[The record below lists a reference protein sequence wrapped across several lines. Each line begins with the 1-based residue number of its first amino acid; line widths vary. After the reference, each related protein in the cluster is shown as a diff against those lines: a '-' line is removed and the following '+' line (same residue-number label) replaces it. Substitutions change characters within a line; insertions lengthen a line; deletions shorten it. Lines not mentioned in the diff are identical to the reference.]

1 MPDYGKSSSESLT
14 MRLGLKRVSR
24 AVVLALGFS
33 LFPITPI
40 TLIPAN
46 ALPTEITFETTA
58 ADKVVLGALATRSR
72 NGQLNKSGSTSP
84 YTMTGTDS
92 ATATTYQ
99 YTTDANYGVSHSYC
113 SGCAAQVRESDERT
127 PSNAGAKLSTYT
139 RTVSTVDGRANT
151 VQLFSQG
158 QITYYP
164 TIGGT
169 GTVSNKTLA
178 GNDSFG
184 STFGPQVWSRPFVA
198 NDSQAVS
205 FEWKA
210 QGGSDDYEVYGFL
223 VRIDAQANCT
233 SSSDYGSNS
242 THTVL
247 THGRGLTRAW
257 TTTTGNIGTNGC
269 YRFRMVGG
277 TYDASGGLAVGASF
291 YIANATLG
299 DAQVITFTQPSDV
312 TGSTSQTVNISV
324 SSNAGDTATAAITL
338 TSTDTNVCTLSSP
351 TSRTVTVLA
360 NQAGNICSIRADSAA
375 SGSYGAATSITR
387 SFSIR
392 ASATKPVTTGG
403 DLVSGNPLVCSTLS
417 VTEGSWTDGG
427 AAISGT
433 SYQWKKDGSA
443 IIGSTSSTYVVQAS
457 DAGST
462 ISFSITKTNS
472 VGSTTANSNSVIIL
486 DARMSSLGLS
496 AGVLSPTFN
505 GCTFSYSASV
515 STNSITV
522 TPTLESGAATVTVA
536 GSSVVS
542 GQRSGSISLTAGSN
556 AISIVVTNGTQ
567 TSTTTLTVTYAQAPT
582 VNLLAPTSVTG
593 TGATLNAT
601 INANGQNTSNI
612 YLEISTSATF
622 ASDTST
628 VTATPSTA
636 SGTSNTSISA
646 AVTGLVF
653 QTTYYVRAFATN
665 ATGTMTSITYSFTT
679 PAAPFVTTSA
689 ASDTSTTGVTL
700 NGSVVG
706 NGDSGGTSTTV
717 VFQYSLNSDM
727 SSPIEVSPAS
737 NGTIAGGD
745 TTTIAVSK
753 ALTGLEAGN
762 TYYFR
767 LKATNNYGTNV
778 GSTLSI
784 TLKGAPTVTSAAP
797 TSANIG
803 TTTAKLSGTVDA
815 NSDVTT
821 AISIRWGTSSGSL
834 GNTLAVTPT
843 SVSGNSSTSV
853 EANMT
858 GLTHS
863 TTYYFKLRATNSTGT
878 TDSTEYSFT
887 TNADAVPTAT
897 LSAPGNTLLSQ
908 PFTVTITF
916 SEVVTGFASGDLS
929 LSGASTNWTAQLAQ
943 EVAASSRIFTVE
955 FVPGTGASIPTAGNF
970 TIGLASNKVT
980 DSAGQNNTAA
990 TSVTVITSS
999 GLLAPDITYPSSG
1012 VVSGNVNSALTT
1024 VIPTNTGGVISSWSI
1039 ASPPSLPGGIT
1050 FSTTTGRFSGTP
1062 TETLSST
1069 AFVVTA
1075 TNATG
1080 SDTATVTMTIGAALI
1095 PIISYSPS
1103 TISATV
1109 GTAISTLTP
1118 TNSGY
1123 AATSWSINS
1132 PLPSG
1137 LSFNTS
1143 TGVISGTSTA
1153 TSSSSVYTV
1162 TATNSSGSA
1171 TTTITV
1177 SSSAIAVVVVNTVP
1191 NAPTIGTATATG
1203 STTATVTYTAPAS
1216 DGGATIT
1223 SYTAT
1228 SSPGSITGSLSQA
1241 GSGTISVTGLS
1252 AGTTYTFTVVATNS
1266 VGNSSPSAASNSITT
1281 TSASTSGLIPTFSAV
1296 TTASTGFT
1304 VTVTNYSSSYTWS
1317 VTVTTPA
1324 TVNLSSS
1331 GLITVTGLSG
1341 QGTPATVTVTTS
1353 RTGYTSQ
1360 SASVSGTT
1368 NPPPPP
1374 PNYLYTLTAPTL
1386 SKVSTT
1392 YVCLTGTYEFVRA
1405 AVTKEIPNISFFI
1418 YTLIVNGDRVS
1429 QISTNG
1435 VTNSPYVGS
1444 STMSYQATASKT
1456 QAIFELGA
1464 RTDILPAQCEVL
1476 AYQENAVGMGNSNI
1490 LAKAIPNVS
1499 WPSLLPITAATRI
1512 GASQLNA
1519 TADVEGSFDY
1529 SIKGG
1534 STLEVG
1540 KYTLTVTFTPK
1551 DIDNYSVVTVKNQL
1565 RVVSASTS
1573 IRNAITIKPP
1583 QETIQV
1589 RLSSGSLVADP
1600 EMILGGNA
1608 LAGAPGYGIEKI
1620 SIAGSSVTV
1629 WPVKGFSGKT
1639 SLGLVQSGAGGV
1651 INIVQPLIVLP
1662 SQVTGLT
1669 VQITNFAS
1677 PTVNWN
1683 AVAGAQSYRITAGN
1697 QLVCVATTNTCASNI
1712 PLGPKSA
1719 LTITA
1724 TGNDQV
1730 KIVSTITPMIK
1741 ADVEAASVNFDSGE
1755 FVLTADART
1764 ELLRFARAIRP
1775 LGYTKLTVTGHTDT
1789 DQGVDNNKL
1798 SQDRA
1803 KAVLALLQELLPG
1816 VSISIKGQADSEPVA
1831 SNNNEAGKAKNR
1843 RVEIRVVQLQP

>member
-1 MPDYGKSSSESLT
+1 MRISTKRIASL
-14 MRLGLKRVSR
+14 LSLAIGFGL
-24 AVVLALGFS
+24 L
-33 LFPITPI
+33 PITPFAS
-40 TLIPAN
+40 TPAK
-46 ALPTEITFETTA
+46 AAPTAIAMENTTA
-58 ADKVVLGALATRSR
+58 AIVNLGTLASRSR
-72 NGQLNKSGSTSP
+72 NGQLTKSGSTAP
-84 YTMTGTDS
+84 YTMTGTDARS
-92 ATATTYQ
+92 LTTYQ
-99 YTTDANYGVSHSYC
+99 YTTDQNYGVSHRYC
-113 SGCAAQVRESDERT
+113 TNCAAQLRESDVRT
-127 PSNAGAKLSTYT
+127 TSSMSYQRNVG
-139 RTVSTVDGRANT
+139 TVDGKASVIELYN
-151 VQLFSQG
+151 SG
-158 QITYYP
+158 QIVSTP
-164 TIGGT
+164 TGGSYNVT
-169 GTVSNKTLA
+169 AA
-178 GNDSFG
+178 GFESYG
-184 STFGPQVWSRPFVA
+184 ATFGPQVWSVPFEA
-198 NDSQAVS
+198 TTSQAVS
-205 FEWKA
+205 FDWKA
-210 QGGSDDYEVYGFL
+210 TGGQDDYEIYGFL
-223 VRIDAQANCT
+223 VKITAGANC
-233 SSSDYGSNS
+233 SASADYGTTDSHL
-242 THTVL
+242 TL
-247 THGRGLTRAW
+247 THGRGVARAW
-257 TTTTGNIGTNGC
+257 STFSGNIQENGC
-269 YRFRMVGG
+269 YRFRFVGG
-277 TYDASGGLAVGASF
+277 TYDGSGGLAVGASF
-291 YIANATLG
+291 FIHNVQLG
-299 DAQVITFTQPSDV
+299 DAQVITFTQPGDLIVSSSNRTSTLNV
-312 TGSTSQTVNISV
+312 T
-324 SSNAGDTATAAITL
+324 SNAGDTATAAITL
-338 TSTDTNVCTLSSP
+338 TSSTTDKCTVNSS
-351 TSRTVTVLA
+351 TKVLTVLA
-360 NQAGNICSIRADSAA
+360 NATGLCTIRADSGA
-375 SGSYGAATSITR
+375 SGSYGPATSVTK
-387 SFSIR
+387 SFTIQ
-392 ASATKPVTTGG
+392 ASATRPVTTGG
-403 DLVSGNPLVCSTLS
+403 DIVSGNPLVCSTL
-417 VTEGSWTDGG
+417 TATDGSWTDGG
-427 AAISGT
+427 AVITGT
-433 SYQWKKDGSA
+433 AYQWKKDGSA

-457 DAGST
+457 DVGST
-462 ISFSITKTNS
+462 ISFSVTKTNS

-515 STNSITV
+515 STNSIRV
-522 TPTLESGAATVTVA
+522 TPTLQSGAATVTVA

-542 GQRSGSISLTAGSN
+542 GQPSGSISLSAGSN
-556 AISIVVTNGTQ
+556 SISIVVTNGTQ

-582 VNLLAPTSVTG
+582 VTILAPTSVTG

-636 SGTSNTSISA
+636 TGTTNTNISA
-646 AVTGLVF
+646 AKTGLVF

-821 AISIRWGTSSGSL
+821 AISIRWGTRASGTL

-843 SVSGNSSTSV
+843 SVSGNTSTTV
-853 EANMT
+853 EANLT

-863 TTYYFKLRATNSTGT
+863 TTYDFILRATNSTGT
-878 TDSTEYSFT
+878 TDSTQYSFT

-955 FVPGTGASIPTAGNF
+955 FVPGTGGSIPTAGNF

-999 GLLAPDITYPSSG
+999 GLLVPDITYPSSG
-1012 VVSGNVNSALTT
+1012 VVSGNVNSVLTT

-1050 FSTTTGRFSGTP
+1050 FSTSTGRFSGTP

-1223 SYTAT
+1223 TYTAT
-1228 SSPGSITGSLSQA
+1228 SSPGSITGSVSQA
-1241 GSGTISVTGLS
+1241 TSGTISIAGLTS
-1252 AGTTYTFTVVATNS
+1252 GTTYTFTVIATNS
-1266 VGNSSPSAASNSITT
+1266 VGNSSPSAASNAITT
-1281 TSASTSGLIPTFSAV
+1281 TSGSTSGLTPTFSAV

-1360 SASVSGTT
+1360 SASISGTT

-1444 STMSYQATASKT
+1444 STMTYQATASKT

-1464 RTDILPAQCEVL
+1464 RADILPAQCEVL

-1490 LAKAIPNVS
+1490 LAKATPNVS

-1519 TADVEGSFDY
+1519 TADVEGSFEY

-1534 STLEVG
+1534 ATLEVG

-1583 QETIQV
+1583 QEIIQV

-1600 EMILGGNA
+1600 EMILGGKA

-1629 WPVKGFSGKT
+1629 WPAKGFSGKT

-1651 INIVQPLIVLP
+1651 IKIVQPLIVLP

-1683 AVAGAQSYRITAGN
+1683 AVAGAQNYRITAGN
-1697 QLVCVATTNTCASNI
+1697 QLVCVATANTCTSNI

-1730 KIVSTITPMIK
+1730 KVVSTITPMIK

-1755 FVLTADART
+1755 FVLTADARA

-1803 KAVLALLQELLPG
+1803 KAVLALLQELLPS

>member
-1 MPDYGKSSSESLT
+1 
-14 MRLGLKRVSR
+14 MRFGLKRVSR
-24 AVVLALGFS
+24 AVVLALSIS
-33 LFPITPI
+33 LLPLVPFVSTFVS
-40 TLIPAN
+40 TSAK
-46 ALPTEITFETTA
+46 AAPTEITMEPTTA
-58 ADKVVLGALATRSR
+58 GIVNLGVLASRSR
-72 NGQLNKSGSTSP
+72 NGQLTKSGSTAP
-84 YTMTGTDS
+84 FTMTGTDARS
-92 ATATTYQ
+92 LTTYQ
-99 YTTDANYGVSHSYC
+99 YTTDQNYGVAHRYC
-113 SGCAAQVRESDERT
+113 QNCAAQLRESDVRT
-127 PSNAGAKLSTYT
+127 
-139 RTVSTVDGRANT
+139 TVSMTYQRNVATVDGKST
-151 VQLFSQG
+151 VIELRNQG
-158 QITYYP
+158 QIVANP
-164 TIGGT
+164 TGSSTRNETI
-169 GTVSNKTLA
+169 A
-178 GNDSFG
+178 GFASFG
-184 STFGPQVWSRPFVA
+184 ATFGPHVWSVPFEA
-198 NDSQAVS
+198 TTSQAVS
-205 FEWKA
+205 FDWKA
-210 QGGSDDYEVYGFL
+210 TGGDDDYEVYGFL
-223 VRIDAQANCT
+223 VKITAGASC
-233 SSSDYGSNS
+233 SASKDYGSTDS
-242 THTVL
+242 HSVL
-247 THGRGLTRAW
+247 THGRGVARAW
-257 TTTTGNIGTNGC
+257 STFSGNIESNGC
-269 YRFRMVGG
+269 YRFRFVGG
-277 TYDASGGLAVGASF
+277 TYDGSGGLAVGASF
-291 YIANATLG
+291 FIHNVTLG
-299 DAQVITFTQPSDV
+299 DAQVVTFTQPGDLIVNSSNRTTTLDV
-312 TGSTSQTVNISV
+312 T
-324 SSNAGDTATAAITL
+324 SNAGDAATAAITL
-338 TSTDTNVCTLSSP
+338 TSSTTSVCTVNSS
-351 TSRTVTVLA
+351 TKVLTILA
-360 NQAGNICSIRADSAA
+360 NATGLCTIRADSAA
-375 SGSYGAATSITR
+375 SGSYGAATSVTK
-387 SFSIR
+387 SFTVQ

-403 DLVSGNPLVCSTLS
+403 DIVSGNPLVCSTL
-417 VTEGSWTDGG
+417 TATDGSWTDGG
-427 AAISGT
+427 AVITGT

-457 DAGST
+457 DVGST

-486 DARMSSLGLS
+486 DGRMSSLGLS

-522 TPTLESGAATVTVA
+522 TPTLQSGAATVTVA

-542 GQRSGSISLTAGSN
+542 GQPSGSISLTAGSN

-582 VNLLAPTSVTG
+582 VTLLAPTSVTG

-636 SGTSNTSISA
+636 TGTGNTSISA
-646 AVTGLVF
+646 AVTGLIF

-679 PAAPFVTTSA
+679 PAAPFVATSA

-700 NGSVVG
+700 NGTVVG

-727 SSPIEVSPAS
+727 SSPTEVSPAS

-745 TTTIAVSK
+745 TTSIAVSK
-753 ALTGLEAGN
+753 ALTGLVAGN

-767 LKATNNYGTNV
+767 LKATNNYGTNL

-821 AISIRWGTSSGSL
+821 AISFRWGTVSGTL

-843 SVSGNSSTSV
+843 TVSGNSSTSV
-853 EANMT
+853 EANLT
-858 GLTHS
+858 GLTHT
-863 TTYYFKLRATNSTGT
+863 TTYYFILRATNSTGT
-878 TDSTEYSFT
+878 TDSTEYSFI

-955 FVPGTGASIPTAGNF
+955 FVPGTGGSIPTAGNF

-1012 VVSGNVNSALTT
+1012 VVSGNVNSTLTT
-1024 VIPTNTGGVISSWSI
+1024 VIPSNTGGVISSWSI
-1039 ASPPSLPGGIT
+1039 ASPPALPGGIS
-1050 FSTTTGRFSGTP
+1050 FSTSTGQFSGTP

-1069 AFVVTA
+1069 AYVVTA

-1177 SSSAIAVVVVNTVP
+1177 SSSAIAVIVVNTVP

-1203 STTATVTYTAPAS
+1203 STTATVTYTAPGS

-1223 SYTAT
+1223 AYTAT
-1228 SSPGSITGSLSQA
+1228 SSPSSITGSINQA
-1241 GSGTISVTGLS
+1241 TSGTISISGLT
-1252 AGTTYTFTVVATNS
+1252 AGTAYTFTVVATNS

-1281 TSASTSGLIPTFSAV
+1281 TSGATTGLVPTFSSV

-1304 VTVTNYSSSYTWS
+1304 VTVTNYNASYTWA
-1317 VTVTTPA
+1317 VTVTSPA
-1324 TVNLSSS
+1324 AVIISSV
-1331 GLITVTGLSG
+1331 GLITVTGLTG
-1341 QGTPATVTVTTS
+1341 QGTQATVTVTTT
-1353 RTGYTSQ
+1353 RTGYTTQ
-1360 SASVSGTT
+1360 SASVVGTT

-1374 PNYLYTLTAPTL
+1374 PNYLYSLTPPTLTKDG
-1386 SKVSTT
+1386 ST
-1392 YVCLTGTYEFVRA
+1392 YVCTVGTYEFVRA
-1405 AVTKEIPNISFFI
+1405 AVTKETPKISFFI
-1418 YTLIVNGDRVS
+1418 YTLLINGARVS
-1429 QISTNG
+1429 QVSSNG
-1435 VTNSPYVGS
+1435 MLNSPYVAPS
-1444 STMSYQATASKT
+1444 SMDFLGTASLSR
-1456 QAIFELGA
+1456 AVFELGSRA
-1464 RTDILPAQCEVL
+1464 DILPAQCEVL
-1476 AYQENAVGMGNSNI
+1476 AYQENAVGVSNTNI
-1490 LAKAIPNVS
+1490 FSKATPGLS
-1499 WPSLLPITAATRI
+1499 WPAILPITATTKI
-1512 GASQLNA
+1512 GEQQLNA
-1519 TADVEGSFDY
+1519 TANVEGTYVY
-1529 SIKGG
+1529 SIKPG
-1534 STLEVG
+1534 STLDIG
-1540 KYTLTVTFTPK
+1540 KYVLTVTFTPK
-1551 DIDNYSVVTVKNQL
+1551 DINNYEVVTAKNTL
-1565 RVVSASTS
+1565 RVLAASTS
-1573 IRNAITIKPP
+1573 IRNIITIQPP
-1583 QETIQV
+1583 QQVIQV

-1600 EMILGGNA
+1600 EMILGEKASAG
-1608 LAGAPGYGIEKI
+1608 LAGYGIEKI
-1620 SIAGSSVTV
+1620 VITGSSVMI

-1639 SLGLVQSGAGGV
+1639 SLELVQSGAGGI
-1651 INIVQPLIVLP
+1651 INIVQPLLILP
-1662 SQVTGLT
+1662 TQVTGLN
-1669 VQITNFAS
+1669 VVINSFLS
-1677 PTVNWN
+1677 PTLSWN
-1683 AVAGAQSYRITAGN
+1683 AVAGAQSYQITVGN
-1697 QLVCVATTNTCASNI
+1697 QLVCTTTTNSCTSNI

-1730 KIVSTITPMIK
+1730 KVVTTIIPVIK

-1755 FVLTADART
+1755 FVLTAGARA

-1798 SQDRA
+1798 PQDRA
-1803 KAVLALLQELLPG
+1803 KAVLEVLQRLLPG

-1831 SNNNEAGKAKNR
+1831 SNDNEVGKTKNR
-1843 RVEIRVVQLQP
+1843 RAEIRVVQG

>member
-1 MPDYGKSSSESLT
+1 MLFAF
-14 MRLGLKRVSR
+14 KRVSG
-24 AVVLALGFS
+24 ALVF
-33 LFPITPI
+33 
-40 TLIPAN
+40 TLGLTL
-46 ALPTEITFETTA
+46 LPLTYFATVSASAAAPTTIAMEPTTA
-58 ADKVVLGALATRSR
+58 AYVDLGTLASRSR
-72 NGQLNKSGSTSP
+72 NGQLTKSGTTAP
-84 YTMTGTDS
+84 YTMTGTD
-92 ATATTYQ
+92 ARTLTTYQ
-99 YTTDANYGVSHSYC
+99 YTTDQNYGVSHRYC
-113 SGCAAQVRESDERT
+113 SNCAAQLRESDV
-127 PSNAGAKLSTYT
+127 
-139 RTVSTVDGRANT
+139 RTVSSMSYRKTVATVDSKAGVIELNLSGGI
-151 VQLFSQG
+151 VQNPTGSS
-158 QITYYP
+158 TYNV
-164 TIGGT
+164 TA
-169 GTVSNKTLA
+169 A
-178 GNDSFG
+178 GNQSYG
-184 STFGPQVWSRPFVA
+184 ATFGPQVWSVPFEA
-198 NDSQAVS
+198 TTSQAVS
-205 FEWKA
+205 FDWKA
-210 QGGSDDYEVYGFL
+210 TGGQDDYEIYGFL
-223 VRIDAQANCT
+223 VKIAAGANC
-233 SSSDYGSNS
+233 SASADYGTTDSHL
-242 THTVL
+242 TL
-247 THGRGLTRAW
+247 THGRGVARAW
-257 TTTTGNIGTNGC
+257 STFSGNISEDGC
-269 YRFRMVGG
+269 YRFRFVGG
-277 TYDASGGLAVGASF
+277 TYDGSGGLAVGASF
-291 YIANATLG
+291 FIHNVQLG
-299 DAQVITFTQPSDV
+299 DAQVITFTQPGDLIVSSSNRTSTLNV
-312 TGSTSQTVNISV
+312 T
-324 SSNAGDTATAAITL
+324 SNAGDTATAAITL
-338 TSTDTNVCTLSSP
+338 TSSTTDKCTVNSS
-351 TSRTVTVLA
+351 TKVLTVLA
-360 NQAGNICSIRADSAA
+360 NATGLCTIRADSGA
-375 SGSYGAATSITR
+375 SGSYGPATSVTK
-387 SFSIR
+387 SFTIQ
-392 ASATKPVTTGG
+392 ASATRPVTTGG
-403 DLVSGNPLVCSTLS
+403 DIVSGNPLVCSTL
-417 VTEGSWTDGG
+417 TATDGSWTDGG
-427 AAISGT
+427 AVITGT
-433 SYQWKKDGSA
+433 AYQWKKDGSA

-457 DAGST
+457 DVGST
-462 ISFSITKTNS
+462 ISFSVTKTNS

-515 STNSITV
+515 STNSIRV
-522 TPTLESGAATVTVA
+522 TPTLQSGAATVTVA

-542 GQRSGSISLTAGSN
+542 GQPSGSISLSAGSN
-556 AISIVVTNGTQ
+556 SISIVVTNGTQ

-582 VNLLAPTSVTG
+582 VTILAPTSVTG

-636 SGTSNTSISA
+636 TGTTNTNISA
-646 AVTGLVF
+646 AKTGLVF

-821 AISIRWGTSSGSL
+821 AISIRWGTRASGTL

-843 SVSGNSSTSV
+843 SVSGNTSTTV
-853 EANMT
+853 EANLT

-863 TTYYFKLRATNSTGT
+863 TTYDFILRATNSTGT
-878 TDSTEYSFT
+878 TDSTQYSFT

-929 LSGASTNWTAQLAQ
+929 LSGASANWDAQLAQ

-955 FVPGTGASIPTAGNF
+955 FVPRTGASIPTAGNF
-970 TIGLASNKVT
+970 TIGLTSNKVT

-1012 VVSGNVNSALTT
+1012 VVSGNVNSVLTT

-1039 ASPPSLPGGIT
+1039 ASPPSLPAGIT
-1050 FSTTTGRFSGTP
+1050 FSTSTGRFSGTP

-1109 GTAISTLTP
+1109 GTAIATLTP
-1118 TNSGY
+1118 TNTGE

-1203 STTATVTYTAPAS
+1203 ATTATVTYTAPAS

-1252 AGTTYTFTVVATNS
+1252 AGTAYTFTVVATNS

-1281 TSASTSGLIPTFSAV
+1281 TSGSTSGIIPTFSAV

-1360 SASVSGTT
+1360 SASVTGTT

-1444 STMSYQATASKT
+1444 STMTYQATASKT

-1490 LAKAIPNVS
+1490 LAKATPNVS
-1499 WPSLLPITAATRI
+1499 WPSLLPITATTRI

-1534 STLEVG
+1534 ATLEVG

-1600 EMILGGNA
+1600 EMILGGKA

-1629 WPVKGFSGKT
+1629 WPAKGFSGKT

-1651 INIVQPLIVLP
+1651 IKIVQPLIVLP

-1683 AVAGAQSYRITAGN
+1683 AVAGAQNYRITAGN
-1697 QLVCVATTNTCASNI
+1697 QLVCVATTNTCTSNI

-1730 KIVSTITPMIK
+1730 KVVSTITPMIK

-1755 FVLTADART
+1755 FVLTADARA
-1764 ELLRFARAIRP
+1764 ELLRFARAVRP

>member
-1 MPDYGKSSSESLT
+1 
-14 MRLGLKRVSR
+14 
-24 AVVLALGFS
+24 
-33 LFPITPI
+33 
-40 TLIPAN
+40 
-46 ALPTEITFETTA
+46 
-58 ADKVVLGALATRSR
+58 
-72 NGQLNKSGSTSP
+72 
-84 YTMTGTDS
+84 MTGTDARTLTS
-92 ATATTYQ
+92 YQ
-99 YTTDANYGVSHSYC
+99 YTTDVSYA
-113 SGCAAQVRESDERT
+113 SGAQQRESDERN
-127 PSNAGAKLSTYT
+127 PSGGNLSTYT
-139 RTVSTVDGRANT
+139 RTVATVDSKANT
-151 VQLFSQG
+151 IQLLSSGTIDRNPTGSSVQNQTAS
-158 QITYYP
+158 
-164 TIGGT
+164 
-169 GTVSNKTLA
+169 
-178 GNDSFG
+178 GNPSYG
-184 STFGPQVWSRPFVA
+184 ATFGPQVWSLPFQGNVG
-198 NDSQAVS
+198 QAVS
-205 FEWKA
+205 YEWKA
-210 QGGSDDYEVYGFL
+210 QGGADDYENYGFL
-223 VRIDAQANCT
+223 VAISPGANCAT
-233 SSSDYGSNS
+233 STDYGTTAS
-242 THTVL
+242 HTIL
-247 THGRGLTRAW
+247 SHGRGQVRGW
-257 TTTTGNIGTNGC
+257 TTASGNIGADGC
-269 YRFRMVGG
+269 YRFRFVGG
-277 TYDASGGLAVGASF
+277 TYDATGGFAVGASF
-291 YIANATLG
+291 FIANATLG
-299 DAQVITFTQPSDV
+299 DAQVITFAQPSDV
-312 TGSTSQTVNISV
+312 VANGSNQTINLSV
-324 SSNAGDTATAAITL
+324 SSNAGSSATSAITL
-338 TSTDTNVCTLSSP
+338 TSSTTGVCTVNSGTKVLTILSGQ
-351 TSRTVTVLA
+351 TGTCTV
-360 NQAGNICSIRADSAA
+360 RADSAA
-375 SGSYGAATSITR
+375 SGSYGAATSVTR
-387 SFSIR
+387 SLTVR
-392 ASATKPVTTGG
+392 ASATRPVTTGG

-417 VTEGSWTDGG
+417 VQEGSWTDGG
-427 AAISGT
+427 AAFTGT
-433 SYQWKKDGSA
+433 SYQWNKDGAA

-457 DAGST
+457 DVGST

-522 TPTLESGAATVTVA
+522 TPTLQSGVATVTVA

-542 GQRSGSISLTAGSN
+542 GQPSGSISLTAGSN
-556 AISIVVTNGTQ
+556 SISIIVTNGTQ

-582 VNLLAPTSVTG
+582 VTLLAPTSVTG

-628 VTATPSTA
+628 VTASPSTA
-636 SGTSNTSISA
+636 TGTSNTNISA
-646 AVTGLVF
+646 ALTGLVF

-665 ATGTMTSITYSFTT
+665 ATGTMTSLTYSFTT
-679 PAAPFVTTSA
+679 PAAPFVATSA

-727 SSPIEVSPAS
+727 SSATEVSPAS

-753 ALTGLEAGN
+753 ALTGLVAGN
-762 TYYFR
+762 TYFFR

-815 NSDVTT
+815 NSDATT
-821 AISIRWGTSSGSL
+821 SISIRWGTRASGTL

-843 SVSGNSSTSV
+843 SVSGNTSTTV
-853 EANMT
+853 EANLT

-863 TTYYFKLRATNSTGT
+863 TTYDFILRATNSTGT
-878 TDSTEYSFT
+878 TDSTQYSFT

-955 FVPGTGASIPTAGNF
+955 FVPGTGGSIPAAGNF

-1050 FSTTTGRFSGTP
+1050 FSTSTGRFSGTP

-1109 GTAISTLTP
+1109 GTAIATLTP
-1118 TNSGY
+1118 TNTGE

-1143 TGVISGTSTA
+1143 TGVIGGTSTA

-1203 STTATVTYTAPAS
+1203 ATTATVTYTAPAS

-1252 AGTTYTFTVVATNS
+1252 AGTAYTFTVVATNS

-1281 TSASTSGLIPTFSAV
+1281 TSGSTSGLIPTFSAV

-1304 VTVTNYSSSYTWS
+1304 VTVTNYSSNYTWS

-1374 PNYLYTLTAPTL
+1374 PNYLYALTAPTL
-1386 SKVSTT
+1386 SKVATT

-1444 STMSYQATASKT
+1444 SAMTYPATASKT

-1490 LAKAIPNVS
+1490 LAKAAPNVS
-1499 WPSLLPITAATRI
+1499 WPSLLPITATTRI

-1534 STLEVG
+1534 ATLEVG

-1551 DIDNYSVVTVKNQL
+1551 DIDNYSVITLKNQL

-1589 RLSSGSLVADP
+1589 RLSSGSLLADP
-1600 EMILGGNA
+1600 EMILGGKA

-1629 WPVKGFSGKT
+1629 WPAKGFSGKT

-1651 INIVQPLIVLP
+1651 IKIVQPLIVLP

-1683 AVAGAQSYRITAGN
+1683 AVAGAQNYRITAGN
-1697 QLVCVATTNTCASNI
+1697 QLVCVATANTCTSNI

-1730 KIVSTITPMIK
+1730 KVVSTITPMIK

-1755 FVLTADART
+1755 FVLTADARA

-1803 KAVLALLQELLPG
+1803 KAVLALLQELLPS

>member
-1 MPDYGKSSSESLT
+1 
-14 MRLGLKRVSR
+14 
-24 AVVLALGFS
+24 
-33 LFPITPI
+33 
-40 TLIPAN
+40 
-46 ALPTEITFETTA
+46 
-58 ADKVVLGALATRSR
+58 
-72 NGQLNKSGSTSP
+72 
-84 YTMTGTDS
+84 MTGTDARS
-92 ATATTYQ
+92 LTTYQ
-99 YTTDANYGVSHSYC
+99 YTTDQNYK
-113 SGCAAQVRESDERT
+113 SGHRYGTSPAQMRESDIRT
-127 PSNAGAKLSTYT
+127 VVQATYN
-139 RTVSTVDGRANT
+139 RTVSSVDSKSNVT
-151 VQLFSQG
+151 TLILTNG
-158 QITYYP
+158 QITSTP
-164 TIGGT
+164 TGSST
-169 GTVSNKTLA
+169 YNVTAA
-178 GNDSFG
+178 GNPSFG
-184 STFGPQVWSRPFVA
+184 ATFGPQVWSVPFLA
-198 NDSQAVS
+198 TTSQAVS
-205 FEWKA
+205 FDWKA
-210 QGGSDDYEVYGFL
+210 TGGEDDYEIYGFL
-223 VRIDAQANCT
+223 VKVNAGANCSAST
-233 SSSDYGSNS
+233 DYGTTDDHSI
-242 THTVL
+242 L
-247 THGRGLTRAW
+247 THGRGVARAW
-257 TTTTGNIGTNGC
+257 STFSGNIESNGC
-269 YRFRMVGG
+269 YRFRFVGG
-277 TYDASGGLAVGASF
+277 TYDGSGGLAVGASF
-291 YIANATLG
+291 FIHNVTLG
-299 DAQVITFTQPSDV
+299 DAQVITFTQPGDLVVNSSNRTTTLVV
-312 TGSTSQTVNISV
+312 T
-324 SSNAGDTATAAITL
+324 SNAGDTATAAIAL
-338 TSTDTNVCTLSSP
+338 TSSTTGVCTVNSS
-351 TSRTVTVLA
+351 TKVLTILA
-360 NQAGNICSIRADSAA
+360 NATGLCTIRADSAE
-375 SGSYGAATSITR
+375 SGSYGPATSVIK
-387 SFSIR
+387 SFTVQ

-403 DLVSGNPLVCSTLS
+403 DIVSGNPLVCSTLTA
-417 VTEGSWTDGG
+417 TEGSWTDGG
-427 AAISGT
+427 AVITGT
-433 SYQWKKDGSA
+433 AYQWKKDGSA

-457 DAGST
+457 DVGST

-486 DARMSSLGLS
+486 DARMSALGLS

-505 GCTFSYSASV
+505 GCTFAYSASV
-515 STNSITV
+515 STNSIRV
-522 TPTLESGAATVTVA
+522 TPTLQSGAATVTVA

-542 GQRSGSISLTAGSN
+542 GQPSGSISLTSGAN

-582 VNLLAPTSVTG
+582 VTLLAPTSVTG

-636 SGTSNTSISA
+636 TGTSNTSISA
-646 AVTGLVF
+646 AKTGLVF

-665 ATGTMTSITYSFTT
+665 ATGTMTSLTYSFTT
-679 PAAPFVTTSA
+679 PAAPFVATSA

-753 ALTGLEAGN
+753 ALTGLEPGN

-767 LKATNNYGTNV
+767 LKATNNYGTNL

-797 TSANIG
+797 TSGNIG

-821 AISIRWGTSSGSL
+821 AISFRWGTVSGTL

-843 SVSGNSSTSV
+843 TVSGNSSTSV
-853 EANMT
+853 EANLT

-863 TTYYFKLRATNSTGT
+863 TTYYFILRATNSTGT
-878 TDSTEYSFT
+878 TDSTQYSFT

-897 LSAPGNTLLSQ
+897 LSAPGNNLLSQ

-955 FVPGTGASIPTAGNF
+955 FVPGTGGSIPTAGIF
-970 TIGLASNKVT
+970 TIGLTSNKVT

-999 GLLAPDITYPSSG
+999 GLLVPDITYPSSG

-1039 ASPPSLPGGIT
+1039 ASPPALPGGIT
-1050 FSTTTGRFSGTP
+1050 FSTSTGQFSGTP

-1069 AFVVTA
+1069 AYVVTA

-1109 GTAISTLTP
+1109 GTAISTSTP

-1143 TGVISGTSTA
+1143 TGVISGTSSA
-1153 TSSSSVYTV
+1153 TSSASVYTV

-1177 SSSAIAVVVVNTVP
+1177 SSSAIAVIVVNTVP
-1191 NAPTIGTATATG
+1191 NAPTIGTATTTG
-1203 STTATVTYTAPAS
+1203 STTATVTYTAPGS

-1241 GSGTISVTGLS
+1241 TSGTISVTGLT

-1266 VGNSSPSAASNSITT
+1266 VGNSSPSASSNAIA
-1281 TSASTSGLIPTFSAV
+1281 TSGTTSGLIPTFSTV
-1296 TTASTGFT
+1296 TTASAGFT
-1304 VTVTNYSSSYTWS
+1304 VTVTNYSASYTWS

-1324 TVNLSSS
+1324 TVTLSSS
-1331 GLITVTGLSG
+1331 GLITVTGLIG
-1341 QGTPATVTVTTS
+1341 DGAEATVTVTTS
-1353 RTGYTSQ
+1353 RTGYTTQ
-1360 SASVSGTT
+1360 SASITGSTKVA
-1368 NPPPPP
+1368 PP
-1374 PNYLYTLTAPTL
+1374 PNFLFAVAPPTL
-1386 SKVSTT
+1386 SKVSST
-1392 YVCLTGTYEFVRA
+1392 YVCSVGTYEFIRA
-1405 AVTKEIPNISFFI
+1405 AVTKETPKISIFV
-1418 YTLIVNGDRVS
+1418 YTLTIDGKRVS
-1429 QISTNG
+1429 QVNFGSASGN
-1435 VTNSPYVGS
+1435 PYVAPS
-1444 STMSYQATASKT
+1444 AMDFTATASST
-1456 QAIFELGA
+1456 QAIFDLGT
-1464 RTDILPAQCEVL
+1464 RLDILPAHCEVM
-1476 AYQENAVGMGNSNI
+1476 AYQENTVSLSNSNI
-1490 LAKAIPNVS
+1490 FSKSVPSVT
-1499 WPSLLPITAATRI
+1499 WPSILPITSTTKL
-1512 GASQLNA
+1512 GSQQLNA
-1519 TADVEGSFDY
+1519 TADVDGTFVY
-1529 SIKGG
+1529 SVKAG
-1534 STLEVG
+1534 STLDIG
-1540 KYTLTVTFTPK
+1540 KYSLTVTFTPK
-1551 DIDNYSVVTVKNQL
+1551 DINNFSVVTVKNQI

-1573 IRNAITIKPP
+1573 IRNVITIKPP
-1583 QETIQV
+1583 QETIQI

-1600 EMILGGNA
+1600 EMVLGGKA
-1608 LAGAPGYGIEKI
+1608 SAGQAGYGIEKI
-1620 SIAGSSVTV
+1620 SIAGSFVTI

-1639 SLGLVQSGAGGV
+1639 SLELVQSGAGGV

-1669 VQITNFAS
+1669 VQITSFAS

-1683 AVAGAQSYRITAGN
+1683 AVPGAQSYRITSAN
-1697 QLVCVATTNTCASNI
+1697 QLVCTATTNTCSSNI
-1712 PLGPKSA
+1712 PLGPKSE

-1730 KIVSTITPMIK
+1730 KVVTTITPVIK

-1755 FVLTADART
+1755 FVLTADARA
-1764 ELLRFARAIRP
+1764 ELLRFARAVRP

-1803 KAVLALLQELLPG
+1803 KAVLVVLQELLPG
-1816 VSISIKGQADSEPVA
+1816 VSISIKGQADTEPVA
-1831 SNNNEAGKAKNR
+1831 SNNNEVGKAKNR
-1843 RVEIRVVQLQP
+1843 RVEIRVVQG